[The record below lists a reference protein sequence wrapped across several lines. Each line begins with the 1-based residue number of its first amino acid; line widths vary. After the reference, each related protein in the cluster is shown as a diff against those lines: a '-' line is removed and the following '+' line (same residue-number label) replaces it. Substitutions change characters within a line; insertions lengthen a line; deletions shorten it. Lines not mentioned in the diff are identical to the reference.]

1 MEGLSST
8 GLPRLV
14 YIGGWVGIASSE
26 YGASLVQELHKFAGV
41 MVYRPEEL
49 ADEVLEY
56 LKVIFKGEE
65 EDPGTFQPNMGQ
77 KEDQEELLDPQNV
90 PPTVQ
95 SGPHPDHSYGVDR
108 DPSIKSEGAS
118 TSPNMDPRGFLD
130 RWVTRAEL
138 GEVLN
143 TLKDGKA
150 SGWDDI
156 PNEALRNAPEALL
169 VQIVRLY
176 NNVMSRGKVP
186 AAWRRGRLVL
196 VHKRGARTDAYN
208 YRPLTVINSVAA
220 LYSKLMNA
228 RLTKVVEAHNLLGEM
243 QNGFRQGRSGIDCG
257 FILNT
262 VLWKSS
268 ALRKKPHLAFLD
280 LQKAYDSVDR

>member
-1 MEGLSST
+1 MGNT
-8 GLPRLV
+8 
-14 YIGGWVGIASSE
+14 SE
-26 YGASLVQELHKFAGV
+26 YCTLYTGCLVLELHGFSGV

-56 LKVIFKGEE
+56 LKIIFKGEE
-65 EDPGTFQPNMGQ
+65 EDPGVRHETIVQM
-77 KEDQEELLDPQNV
+77 EDGEEPPDPQDV

-95 SGPHPDHSYGVDR
+95 SGPPLDHGYGVDR
-108 DPSIKSEGAS
+108 DPGIKSEGAS
-118 TSPNMDPRGFLD
+118 KSSNMDPKGFLD
-130 RWVTRAEL
+130 RCVTKAEL
-138 GEVLN
+138 DEVLR
-143 TLKDGKA
+143 TLKNGKA

-156 PNEALRNAPEALL
+156 PNEALLNAPEALL
-169 VQIVRLY
+169 IQVVRLY
-176 NNVMSRGKVP
+176 NNVLNSGRVP

-196 VHKRGARTDAYN
+196 VHKKGARTDAYN

-243 QNGFRQGRSGIDCG
+243 QNGFRRGRSGTDCG

-280 LQKAYDSVDR
+280 IQKAYDSVDR